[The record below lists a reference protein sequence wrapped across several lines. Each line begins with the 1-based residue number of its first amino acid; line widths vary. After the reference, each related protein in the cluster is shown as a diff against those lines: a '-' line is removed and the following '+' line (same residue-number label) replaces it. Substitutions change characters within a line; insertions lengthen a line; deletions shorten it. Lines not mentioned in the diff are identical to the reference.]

1 MLTTLMGSAWVQM
14 LVEAGGKDLLML
26 PDNDGWSCL
35 YRAAS
40 DGHVDMGKVQSYSRA
55 CVDRQIATT
64 AACRQIQHEEC
75 DAHD

>member
-1 MLTTLMGSAWVQM
+1 MHTTLMEPAWAQM

-26 PDNDGWSCL
+26 TNNVGWSCL
-35 YRAAS
+35 YRAAAN
-40 DGHVDMGKVQSYSRA
+40 GHVDMGKVQSYSRA